1 MSEIF
6 IDTHENILE
15 QAANWRAEGR
25 DVAIATVI
33 KTWGSSP
40 RPVGS
45 QLVVDTSNNMIGS
58 IAVVDSVRMQYLK
71 GIASVK
77 LMVNI
82 MTDITRM
89 VA

>member
-1 MSEIF
+1 
-6 IDTHENILE
+6 
-15 QAANWRAEGR
+15 
-25 DVAIATVI
+25 
-33 KTWGSSP
+33 
-40 RPVGS
+40 
-45 QLVVDTSNNMIGS
+45 MIGS